1 MITLQVDL
9 GERRY
14 PILIAPAL
22 LAGAGELIKQFGDG
36 SRFVV
41 ITNEVVDKLYS
52 ERVLHSLAQA
62 GLAVDKIIVP
72 DGERQKSLETVDA
85 IIGRLLELQCDRQTA
100 VLALGGGVI
109 GDLAGFAAA
118 CYMRGISF
126 IQMPTTLL
134 AQVDASIGGKVGVN
148 HRLGKNMIGA
158 FHQPRLVIIDLET
171 LQTLPLREIV
181 AGFAEIVKHAL
192 IRDRC
197 YFEFLE
203 SNRPR
208 ILALE
213 MEVMAEAIRRS
224 CEIKSEIVSLDEREA
239 GLRGLLNFGH
249 TIGHALEA
257 AGGFAAL
264 RHGEA
269 VWAGMLAEAY
279 IATKS
284 QLLPAS
290 DFIRLD
296 KFLRNLPLTIQLDG
310 ISMDELE
317 YLMARDK
324 KAAAGAVRMVMLQAI
339 GEATLTSAWETD
351 CLPEAIRYA
360 LSAFAVEDRT

>member
-1 MITLQVDL
+1 MITLHVEL
-9 GERRY
+9 GSRRY
-14 PILIAPAL
+14 PILIAPSL
-22 LAGAGELIKQFGDG
+22 LTQAGELMQRYNVG

-41 ITNEVVDKLYS
+41 ITNDIVDRHYGAC
-52 ERVLHSLAQA
+52 VLQSLTQA
-62 GLAVDKIIVP
+62 GLTADKIVLP
-72 DGERQKSLETVDA
+72 DGEHQKSLATVDQL
-85 IIGRLLELQCDRQTA
+85 IGRMLELQCDRQTV

-109 GDLAGFAAA
+109 GDLAGMVAASF
-118 CYMRGISF
+118 MRGISF
-126 IQMPTTLL
+126 VQMPTTLL

-158 FHQPRLVIIDLET
+158 FHQPGLVLIDLAT
-171 LQTLPLREIV
+171 LHTLPPREIV

-192 IRDRC
+192 IRDRV

-203 SNRPR
+203 TNLEG
-208 ILALE
+208 ILAVETDL
-213 MEVMAEAIRRS
+213 MAEAIRRS

-257 AGGFAAL
+257 ASGFTGL

-269 VWAGMLAEAY
+269 VVVGMLAEAY

-284 QLLPAS
+284 QYLRAP
-290 DFIRLD
+290 DFARLD
-296 KFLRNLPLTIQLDG
+296 KFLHNLPLTIQLDG

-324 KAAAGAVRMVMLQAI
+324 KNAAGAVRMVMLQAI
-339 GEATLTSAWETD
+339 GEAILTPAWETSF
-351 CLPEAIRYA
+351 LPEAVRYA
-360 LSAFAVEDRT
+360 LAAFDD